1 MQKHSK
7 VYMSFNFK
15 ILKRLFFFVFLVSF
29 ASCNATFGKNYS
41 YLREIRQETLV
52 PTRWDVG
59 NTTVSNEDRLDILIP
74 YVKNIGN
81 VYIGVGSEQNLTI
94 AAWAKSEFIYLMDFT
109 SVVVT
114 ANEMMVFFLQE
125 SPTKEKFLYYY
136 SKAGEEDAM
145 KLIREKLPNPESYT
159 KVYKKIIRF
168 VRKRHKTNLMLSE
181 LYHYKMF
188 QTDDD
193 QYAHV
198 HRLAK
203 EGKIFPVRGNLLGT
217 VTLQSIGEN
226 LRKNNLRL
234 GIIYFSNA
242 EEYFYYPDQFK
253 NSILNLPMKDE
264 SVVVRTLSVK
274 KNVFPWAP
282 GSDISTKLGF
292 HYCVQ
297 SGHSFQEWLTFVKA
311 PFRSLNIMEESG
323 EIDPKL
329 GFTYV
334 GKGPGQDSL

>member
-1 MQKHSK
+1 MDLYS
-7 VYMSFNFK
+7 K
-15 ILKRLFFFVFLVSF
+15 ILNSLFIFILLLSLGF
-29 ASCNATFGKNYS
+29 CNATFEKKYS
-41 YLREIRQETLV
+41 SLREIQQETLV

-74 YVKNIGN
+74 YVKNTGN

-94 AAWAKSEFIYLMDFT
+94 AAWAKSDFIYLMDFT
-109 SVVVT
+109 TVVVS
-114 ANEMMVFFLQE
+114 ANEMMVFFLKE

-145 KLIREKLPNPESYT
+145 KLLREKFPNPESYA
-159 KVYKKIIRF
+159 KVYKKIIKF

-193 QYAHV
+193 QYEHI
-198 HRLAK
+198 HTLAK
-203 EGKIFPVRGNLLGT
+203 EGKIFPVKGNLLGKI
-217 VTLQSIGEN
+217 TLQSIGTY
-226 LRKNNLRL
+226 LRKNDLSL

-253 NSILNLPMKDE
+253 DSILNLPMTDK
-264 SVVVRTLSVK
+264 SIVVRTLSVK
-274 KNVFPWAP
+274 KNTFPWSP
-282 GSDISTKLGF
+282 GSDISTKIGF

-297 SGHSFQEWLTFVKA
+297 KGLSFHEWLTFVKS
-311 PFRSLNIMEESG
+311 PFRSLNIMEDAGKVDS
-323 EIDPKL
+323 KL

-334 GKGPGQDSL
+334 EDGPGQNRL